1 MSIWESQEDIR
12 IHDLRHLIG
21 EISLNETDNS
31 MEVVAAILG
40 HSSTRPTRRYAKVQ
54 QKVAAQGIKKVFD
67 TLK

>member
-1 MSIWESQEDIR
+1 MKADISKNKR
-12 IHDLRHLIG
+12 LHDLRHLIG

-54 QKVAAQGIKKVFD
+54 QKVAALGLKKVFD

>member
-1 MSIWESQEDIR
+1 MR

-21 EISLNETDNS
+21 EISLNNTDNS

-54 QKVAAQGIKKVFD
+54 QKVAVQGIKIFFD